1 MPRDYCRQC
10 QPDDGLGFEFTFAFQ
25 PIVNVM
31 TREVY
36 AYEALVR
43 GPQGEGA
50 ETVLSQLDTTNRY
63 QFDQEARVSAIRL
76 ASALFGKTDAK
87 LSLNIMPNAVY
98 DPVRCLRATLR
109 AAKEYD
115 FPLTRLMFEFTE
127 HERVADVAHLRRI
140 ARHYASCGFITA
152 IDDFGAGFAGL
163 RFLAEFVPNVVKIDR
178 HLVRELQHDR
188 VRQAIINAILTVA
201 RDLDITIVA
210 EGIETADEYGFLV
223 DMGVELFQGYY
234 FARPAFEQVPAV
246 SFGGPIT
253 LGVNTYAGT
262 VPSAT

>member
-87 LSLNIMPNAVY
+87 LSLNIMPNA
-98 DPVRCLRATLR
+98 
-109 AAKEYD
+109 E
-115 FPLTRLMFEFTE
+115 
-127 HERVADVAHLRRI
+127 
-140 ARHYASCGFITA
+140 
-152 IDDFGAGFAGL
+152 
-163 RFLAEFVPNVVKIDR
+163 
-178 HLVRELQHDR
+178 
-188 VRQAIINAILTVA
+188 
-201 RDLDITIVA
+201 
-210 EGIETADEYGFLV
+210 
-223 DMGVELFQGYY
+223 
-234 FARPAFEQVPAV
+234 
-246 SFGGPIT
+246 
-253 LGVNTYAGT
+253 
-262 VPSAT
+262 SATSSVP